1 MQLYN
6 QREGEPQQT
15 NLSGSDTNEKMR
27 SICDITSNAQ
37 SRCLKLTQKT
47 TTKTWTEFSEK
58 IMHDYSTSLCQEYA
72 SKYLDRCFSGT
83 APTLT
88 RLRLASP
95 GTEKAWLEVQI
106 SYLNTFC
113 GTEKKMDNL
122 QIDAISNAF
131 VNSYGYIKLTEL
143 MVFFA
148 NIASGKFGK
157 FYGAVDPMQIMSNF
171 CEFMKYRSVM
181 LDKIESERRNEER
194 NKMLNNPRCITR
206 EQYEAQKK
214 QNEK

>member
-6 QREGEPQQT
+6 EREGEPRQV
-15 NLSGSDTNEKMR
+15 NLSGSDTKERTRN
-27 SICDITSNAQ
+27 ICNITSNAQ
-37 SRCLKLTQKT
+37 CQNLKQE
-47 TTKTWTEFSEK
+47 TTKTLTAFSEK
-58 IMHDYSTSLCQEYA
+58 IMHDYSPLLCQEYA
-72 SKYLDRCFSGT
+72 SKYLGRCFSGT

-88 RLRLASP
+88 RLRLSSP
-95 GTEKAWLEVQI
+95 GTEKTWLEAQI

-157 FYGAVDPMQIMSNF
+157 FYGAVDPMLVN
-171 CEFMKYRSVM
+171 EFIRIYFSHFTPKNNRS
-181 LDKIESERRNEER
+181 
-194 NKMLNNPRCITR
+194 LN
-206 EQYEAQKK
+206 
-214 QNEK
+214 

>member
-15 NLSGSDTNEKMR
+15 NLSGSDTNER
-27 SICDITSNAQ
+27 TRNICNIISNGQ
-37 SRCLKLTQKT
+37 CQNLKQET
-47 TTKTWTEFSEK
+47 TTPRKLKAFSEK
-58 IMHDYSTSLCQEYA
+58 IMHDYSPLLCQEYA

-95 GTEKAWLEVQI
+95 GTEKTWLEAQI

-143 MVFFA
+143 MVFLA
-148 NIASGKFGK
+148 KIASGKFGK
-157 FYGAVDPMQIMSNF
+157 FYGAVDPMQIMANF
-171 CEFMKYRSVM
+171 CEFMKYRFRNTPKYDESNRSS
-181 LDKIESERRNEER
+181 SERQIYRRKYKNHR
-194 NKMLNNPRCITR
+194 RPITIMG
-206 EQYEAQKK
+206 KTD
-214 QNEK
+214 

>member
-1 MQLYN
+1 
-6 QREGEPQQT
+6 
-15 NLSGSDTNEKMR
+15 
-27 SICDITSNAQ
+27 
-37 SRCLKLTQKT
+37 
-47 TTKTWTEFSEK
+47 
-58 IMHDYSTSLCQEYA
+58 MHDYSPLLCQEYA

-88 RLRLASP
+88 RLRLSSP
-95 GTEKAWLEVQI
+95 GTEKTWMEAQI

-143 MVFFA
+143 MIFFA

-157 FYGAVDPMQIMSNF
+157 FYGAVDPMQIMTNF
-171 CEFMKYRSVM
+171 FEFMKYRSVM

-194 NKMLNNPRCITR
+194 NKMLNNPKCITR
-206 EQYEAQKK
+206 AEYEAQKK
-214 QNEK
+214 QNAK